1 MSINK
6 DIALEIKEIFDKNTL
21 SDLKR
26 FLHKRERLNYA
37 NSYLMYLFYL
47 VQSAGILSA
56 SIGAGYSD
64 VYLLWSGIG
73 LNALASLIITY
84 EKLNNSIM
92 KKLMRD
98 IKDIRDGKYIDEIE
112 IIDPDQKSERDNT
125 NCNAP
130 IPNASIPNA
139 SIPNANTPLLSN
151 INSHTPPPNANLTNI

>member
-92 KKLMRD
+92 KKLMHD
-98 IKDIRDGKYIDEIE
+98 IKDIRDGKYIDELE
-112 IIDPDQKSERDNT
+112 IIDPDQKSEHGNT
-125 NCNAP
+125 NYNEPIPIPIP
-130 IPNASIPNA
+130 IPNV
-139 SIPNANTPLLSN
+139 NTPLLIN
-151 INSHTPPPNANLTNI
+151 INSPTHNANLTNI